1 MRPKVSPNT
10 TTFSGRLTVE
20 DMAIVEAVRQK
31 LGIRSA
37 TEVLR
42 VGLRSLAREHDLAIP
57 ANQPET
63 P

>member
-1 MRPKVSPNT
+1 MRPKRSLT
-10 TTFSGRLTVE
+10 TITVSGRFTVQ

-57 ANQPET
+57 ANQPNS

>member
-1 MRPKVSPNT
+1 MRPKRSLT
-10 TTFSGRLTVE
+10 TITVSGRFTVE

-57 ANQPET
+57 TNQPNT